1 MQVRYRAAPPP
12 EYFQLGCKYRAIA
25 FLSLYC
31 AKFCQRFMKILIK
44 QATIIHP
51 DSPYHL
57 QSKDILL
64 ENGVIIQIGNNS
76 DLIVDE
82 IIQGEDIY
90 LTHGWID
97 IFAQF
102 HDPGAEHK
110 ETIATG
116 AAAAA
121 AGGYTTIFAIPNTN
135 PVLQHKTQVEYIKQ
149 RNQLYC
155 TILPLGAVSKNIEGK
170 ELAEMMDM
178 YYSGAIAFSD
188 GIKPIQNA
196 GLLLKALQYIK
207 AFNGVLIQVPDDTSI
222 AGAALMHEGIIST
235 QMGLPGKPM
244 MAEELIIARDI
255 KLARYTDSAIHFTA
269 VSSPKSIE
277 YIKRAKDAGI
287 NVTCSVTPYHLMFC
301 DEDLQ
306 QYDTNLKVNPPL
318 RSRAD
323 MLALRKAVADGV
335 IDCIASH
342 HIPQDID
349 SKQCE
354 FEYAK
359 HGMIGLQ
366 TCFAAVNTAIPD
378 LSAEKIHE
386 LFSGSAAQIFKLPLH
401 PITEGCK
408 ANFTIYSKKGITQLS
423 KENNK
428 SKSSNSP
435 FMNIQLKGKVIATI
449 CNGNLNKAI

>member
-1 MQVRYRAAPPP
+1 
-12 EYFQLGCKYRAIA
+12 
-25 FLSLYC
+25 
-31 AKFCQRFMKILIK
+31 MKILVK

-51 DSPYHL
+51 GSSFHL
-57 QSKDILL
+57 QTRDILL
-64 ENGVIIQIGNNS
+64 EN
-76 DLIVDE
+76 DAIVKIDSNLKDEANE
-82 IIQGEDIY
+82 IIEADK
-90 LTHGWID
+90 LCCSPGWID
-97 IFAQF
+97 SFAQF

-110 ETIATG
+110 ETLSTG

-121 AGGYTTIFAIPNTN
+121 AGGYTTVFTIPNTN
-135 PVLQHKTQVEYIKQ
+135 PVVQHKTQVEYVKQ
-149 RNQLYC
+149 HHQPAC
-155 TILPLGAVSKNIEGK
+155 TVFPLGAISKHIEGK

-178 YYSGAIAFSD
+178 YHSGAIAFTD
-188 GIKPIQNA
+188 GLKPVQNA
-196 GLLLKALQYIK
+196 GLLLKALQYVK
-207 AFNGVLIQVPDDTSI
+207 AFNGVIIQVPDDTSI
-222 AGAALMHEGIIST
+222 AANALMHEGIVST

-244 MAEELIIARDI
+244 MAEELIVARDI

-277 YIKRAKDAGI
+277 YIKRAKDAGLQ
-287 NVTCSVTPYHLMFC
+287 VTCSVTPYHLLFC

-323 MLALRKAVADGV
+323 MLALRQAVQDGV
-335 IDCIASH
+335 VDCIASH
-342 HIPQDID
+342 HIAQDID

-378 LSAEKIHE
+378 LSTERIFQ
-386 LFSGSAAQIFKLPLH
+386 LFAGNAAQIFKLSAS
-401 PITEGCK
+401 PIAEGCK
-408 ANFTIYSKKGITQLS
+408 ANLTLFS
-423 KENNK
+423 KEGTTLLTKQNNK

-435 FMNIQLKGKVIATI
+435 FFNTPLSGKIIATI
-449 CNGNLNKAI
+449 CNGKLNKTI